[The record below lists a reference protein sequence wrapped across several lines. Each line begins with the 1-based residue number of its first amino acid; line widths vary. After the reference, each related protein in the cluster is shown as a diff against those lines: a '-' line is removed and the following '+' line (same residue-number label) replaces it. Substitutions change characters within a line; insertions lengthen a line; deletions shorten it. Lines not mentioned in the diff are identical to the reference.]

1 MLVLASSAMGFTKAE
16 KKHEKKQNA
25 AIGKAAKAAARA
37 LNRTAAL
44 TTAVGDHTKSLADL
58 QTASTGIDNR
68 LKTIEAGVPLVF
80 DGLTKLGEA
89 ATQLKDGLT
98 ALSAGT
104 TAGFTKVTETFR
116 AVEYG
121 SAGVYAGTTQIGPF
135 INSPD
140 IPDDG
145 NGATATGSI
154 PAPGLAAS
162 TPLVL
167 RAAIRSNEADGAAT
181 GDPAGQVGGLLYA
194 TCGST
199 AGCGAVPSGAIG
211 CTAGPPPTSPF
222 VTPAGTL
229 NLALVN
235 IQQKSPETDPT
246 TPGPTGGVDATGG
259 TCTIPTAGTW
269 IITAQAQFF
278 DLPTSAT
285 PGHRD

>member
-1 MLVLASSAMGFTKAE
+1 V
-16 KKHEKKQNA
+16 
-25 AIGKAAKAAARA
+25 
-37 LNRTAAL
+37 AAL
-44 TTAVGDHTKSLADL
+44 TTTVGDHTKSLADL
-58 QTASTGIDNR
+58 QTLANGIDGR
-68 LKTIEAGVPLVF
+68 LKFIEGAAPAIVQ
-80 DGLTKLGEA
+80 GLTD
-89 ATQLKDGLT
+89 LKN
-98 ALSAGT
+98 AT

-145 NGATATGSI
+145 NGASAIGSI

-167 RAAIRSNEADGAAT
+167 RATIRSNEADGAAT

-194 TCGST
+194 TCGSS
-199 AGCGAVPSGAIG
+199 AGCGAVPPGAIG

-235 IQQKSPETDPT
+235 IQQKDSETDPT
-246 TPGPTGGVDATGG
+246 TPGPTGGVNATGA